1 MKGLTVVLHLANSS
15 TVGVVQHMLALV
27 DSEGKVLQNKP
38 KYFIYLYSHVYRI
51 VRGGQWVSVEF
62 ALQHEVYVAPVT
74 KIPLLGRFIMR
85 YDGLTLGIGRITELK
100 PSKFHKM

>member
-38 KYFIYLYSHVYRI
+38 KYLISFDYSSI
-51 VRGGQWVSVEF
+51 
-62 ALQHEVYVAPVT
+62 
-74 KIPLLGRFIMR
+74 
-85 YDGLTLGIGRITELK
+85 
-100 PSKFHKM
+100 

>member
-1 MKGLTVVLHLANSS
+1 MLEWFNTFLLLLIVKGKCYRINPS
-15 TVGVVQHMLALV
+15 LV
-27 DSEGKVLQNKP
+27 ECGC
-38 KYFIYLYSHVYRI
+38 IRCRI

-62 ALQHEVYVAPVT
+62 ALQHEVYVAPVS
-74 KIPLLGRFIMR
+74 KIPHLGRFIMR